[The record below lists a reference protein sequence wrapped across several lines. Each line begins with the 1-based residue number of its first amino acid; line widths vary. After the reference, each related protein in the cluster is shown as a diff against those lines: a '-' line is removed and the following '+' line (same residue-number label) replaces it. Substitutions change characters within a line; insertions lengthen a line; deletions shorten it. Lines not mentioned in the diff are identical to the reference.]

1 MNQGIIWREHSEKIS
16 VQSILSMY
24 KNPALFQVELADLI
38 DGLLKQYGCKNSI
51 EVGCESGITSM
62 LLKNSP
68 EKTYLDINEDIL
80 SKVQQALHLIGDFG
94 EIVCEDMFKTSF
106 SDGAFDMLFNAG
118 VVEHFDSSERVK
130 MLLEY
135 KRILSDDGL
144 MVIAIPNHFSFPYRS
159 AYIFHNLIL
168 RRWFW
173 PWPAEYK
180 IYDLKEELA
189 ECGLELVC
197 RKTLAQETV
206 FKFWR
211 PFGLMRNAFK
221 LANRWFGFEGY
232 LTTLVIQKQ
241 K

>member
-1 MNQGIIWREHSEKIS
+1 MNQGVIWQEHSKKIS

-24 KNPALFQVELADLI
+24 KNPALFQIELADLI
-38 DGLLKQYGCKNSI
+38 DGLLEQNGYMNSI

-68 EKTYLDINEDIL
+68 NKTYLDINEDIL
-80 SKVQQALHLIGDFG
+80 SKVHQALQLIGDSG
-94 EIVCEDMFKTSF
+94 NIVCEDMFETSF

-118 VVEHFDSSERVK
+118 VVEHFDSSERLK

-144 MVIAIPNHFSFPYRS
+144 MVIAIPNHYSLPYRS

-168 RRWFW
+168 RGLFW

-189 ECGLELVC
+189 ECGLELVS
-197 RKTLAQETV
+197 RKTLAEETV
-206 FKFWR
+206 LKFWR
-211 PFGLMRNAFK
+211 PFGLVRNAFK
-221 LANRWFGFEGY
+221 LAHRLFGFEGY